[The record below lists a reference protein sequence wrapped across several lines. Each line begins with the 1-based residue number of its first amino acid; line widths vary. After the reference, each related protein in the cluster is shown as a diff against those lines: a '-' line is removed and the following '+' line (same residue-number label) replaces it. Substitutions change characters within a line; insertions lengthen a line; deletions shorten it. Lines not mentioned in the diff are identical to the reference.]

1 MNIKKLDS
9 EQKALRLRI
18 LDISF
23 QRNLSHI
30 GSCLGA
36 VDMISAVYKVKKSGE
51 KFVLSSGH
59 AGVALY
65 AVLEKNK
72 ILGPSIINKL
82 HIHPDRNSKIGIDVS
97 TGSLGHG
104 LPIALGIAFANKNK
118 SVYCLISDGECTE
131 GSVWETL
138 RIATNKK
145 VSNLKI
151 LLNVNGWGAYDPI
164 SSSKLYRQIRSFDC
178 ELIQLNG
185 HNMKALIK
193 ALSKKYNKPLFIFA
207 KTKSD
212 QLPFLKNQDAHYCVM
227 NSDDYRLAKK
237 ILS

>member
-1 MNIKKLDS
+1 MLNPS
-9 EQKALRLRI
+9 ET
-18 LDISF
+18 
-23 QRNLSHI
+23 
-30 GSCLGA
+30 
-36 VDMISAVYKVKKSGE
+36 
-51 KFVLSSGH
+51 
-59 AGVALY
+59 
-65 AVLEKNK
+65 
-72 ILGPSIINKL
+72 NKL

-104 LPIALGIAFANKNK
+104 LPIALGIALANKNK
-118 SVYCLISDGECTE
+118 NAYCLISDGECTE

-138 RIATNKK
+138 RIATNKR

-164 SSSKLYRQIRSFDC
+164 SSSKLYRQIRAFDC

-185 HNMKALIK
+185 HNMKALTN
-193 ALSKKYNKPLFIFA
+193 ALSKNYEKPLFIFA

-212 QLPFLKNQDAHYCVM
+212 QLPFLRKQDAHYYIM